1 MYIYDHTACST
12 QSQREGFLLSASLS
26 WPSLRGEQDRF
37 FSYFFSFYHTL
48 IMVSAGY
55 TKSGPI
61 AEAPAHQKGSPPPHR
76 CGRSL
81 RFYPAWSFSEK
92 GGGAGGAGVRLQFTG
107 RSQARKWVSDEVG
120 LLAHASPQSW
130 CFLRD
135 RQLIHPTPCGTRAGR
150 VCPELA
156 GRLATELE
164 QAVNHVGEEGGVS
177 AWADQTE
184 GLGVERV
191 GAQKGRAGLGN
202 LLTLLPRCSTS
213 TLHFLPGL
221 KLF

>member
-1 MYIYDHTACST
+1 
-12 QSQREGFLLSASLS
+12 
-26 WPSLRGEQDRF
+26 
-37 FSYFFSFYHTL
+37 
-48 IMVSAGY
+48 MVSAGY
-55 TKSGPI
+55 TRSGPI
-61 AEAPAHQKGSPPPHR
+61 AEAPAHQKGSPHPI
-76 CGRSL
+76 
-81 RFYPAWSFSEK
+81 AVA
-92 GGGAGGAGVRLQFTG
+92 GACVFTQPGPSQRKVVGQEGAGVRLQFTG